1 MDVFQHAPPFPIK
14 VTDEYP
20 SFKALEMALH
30 KARRQQFTEN
40 SFKATARV
48 LYNSA
53 KAHCTFVNKG
63 IKNKT
68 TVFSVTTKEKW
79 F

>member
-1 MDVFQHAPPFPIK
+1 
-14 VTDEYP
+14 
-20 SFKALEMALH
+20 MALH

-40 SFKATARV
+40 SFKATAKV

-53 KAHCTFVNKG
+53 KAHYTFVNKG